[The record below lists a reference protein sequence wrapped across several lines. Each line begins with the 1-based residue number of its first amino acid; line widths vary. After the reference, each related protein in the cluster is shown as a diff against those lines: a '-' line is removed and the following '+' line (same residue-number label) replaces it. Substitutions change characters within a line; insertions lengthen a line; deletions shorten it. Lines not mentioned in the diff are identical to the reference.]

1 MTIRYPAALR
11 PGDRIGV
18 TAPSTGVGERFRP
31 RLDVCVQHLADR
43 GYDVVVGAC
52 MDGAGLVSAPAAD
65 RATELT
71 AMLVDPTIRAVVPPW
86 GGELAIDLLELI
98 DWDAIAAAE
107 PTWFVGFSDISTL
120 LTPLTLR
127 TGIATVHG
135 QNLMD
140 TPFTVPSTQRSWLD
154 VVGLAPGAA
163 FTQGPAT
170 RHRTGGFDDFATD
183 PTLTSFTLDAP
194 GTWMRLDDLG
204 DVEVTGRL
212 IGGCLETLSNLSGTP
227 YGDVARFTREH
238 APDGLIVYVEAAE
251 TPAVD
256 IARRLHGMRLAG
268 WFDDAR
274 AVLVGRT
281 TAPASPGFSQRDA
294 VVDALGRLDLPL
306 VADVECG
313 HVPPHMSLVNGALA
327 TLTWSA
333 DVRSVV
339 QNLA

>member
-1 MTIRYPAALR
+1 
-11 PGDRIGV
+11 
-18 TAPSTGVGERFRP
+18 
-31 RLDVCVQHLADR
+31 
-43 GYDVVVGAC
+43 
-52 MDGAGLVSAPAAD
+52 
-65 RATELT
+65 
-71 AMLVDPTIRAVVPPW
+71 
-86 GGELAIDLLELI
+86 
-98 DWDAIAAAE
+98 
-107 PTWFVGFSDISTL
+107 
-120 LTPLTLR
+120 
-127 TGIATVHG
+127 
-135 QNLMD
+135 
-140 TPFTVPSTQRSWLD
+140 
-154 VVGLAPGAA
+154 
-163 FTQGPAT
+163 
-170 RHRTGGFDDFATD
+170 
-183 PTLTSFTLDAP
+183 
-194 GTWMRLDDLG
+194 MRLDDLG

-294 VVDALGRLDLPL
+294 VVDALGRLDVPL